1 MKNLINFKIMISLF
15 LSLFFVSCSEKF
27 PMEEVN
33 LNIAQEEI
41 VANTDDESFVSSAQ
55 ALEIAEKFLS
65 REDGAKTRAFAS
77 AKIETVRDEKTV
89 TYLPCM

>member
-1 MKNLINFKIMISLF
+1 MKYSNFKYVISL
-15 LSLFFVSCSEKF
+15 LAVLFMFSCSEKL

-33 LNIAQEEI
+33 LNLAQEEI